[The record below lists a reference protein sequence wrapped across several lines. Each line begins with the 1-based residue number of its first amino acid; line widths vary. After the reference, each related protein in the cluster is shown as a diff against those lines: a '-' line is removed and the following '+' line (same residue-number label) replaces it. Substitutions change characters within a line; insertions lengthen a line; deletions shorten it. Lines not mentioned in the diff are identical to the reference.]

1 MNAAAGAGNADA
13 RGWLAR
19 SLDVVERVGNRL
31 PHPASLFV
39 VLSLLVVLASWLATL
54 LGWSVA
60 HPTTGEAVGATNLLS
75 LDGLRRLIVGLVPNF
90 LNFGPFGPVLVCLL
104 GLSVAEHAGLLGA
117 VVRVAVEATPRR
129 FLTAAIVFTGAMSHT
144 AGDVG
149 YVLLLP
155 LSAALFHTVGR
166 HPIAGLAAA
175 YAGVSGGF
183 AANALLSPTD
193 VTLAG
198 ITQEA
203 ARIVDAAYVVTP
215 MASYYFLAASVLL
228 VTLTGALVTERIVE
242 PRLGAYRGSAVP
254 EAAVPLTAAERS
266 GLRWAFA
273 AFIALV
279 GLLALGLWPRAGF
292 LLDPERTGFLDSY
305 VVRGLVFWIFVFG
318 LVPGLVYGIVAG
330 TIRRDRDVY
339 SGMTKNMELVAG
351 YVVAVFFIAQF
362 VNLFAWSGLG
372 VLAAVKG
379 AAFLQSL
386 GLGVIPLMVGL
397 VLLTAAIDL
406 VMGSASAK
414 WAILG
419 TVMVPMFMLLGYSPE
434 LTQTAYRVG
443 DSLTNIITPLSSNF
457 PLVLLF
463 FQRYDEKAGI
473 GTLSAT
479 MLPYTVVNM
488 VVWTFFLAVWVG
500 LGWPTGPGASLFV
513 GR

>member
-1 MNAAAGAGNADA
+1 MSAE
-13 RGWLAR
+13 RTWLVRA
-19 SLDVVERVGNRL
+19 LDGVERVGNRL

-39 VLSLLVVLASWLATL
+39 LLSALVVLASWAAAALQL
-54 LGWSVA
+54 QVV
-60 HPTTGEAVGATNLLS
+60 HPTTGELVGATNLLS
-75 LDGLRRLIVGLVPNF
+75 LEGLRRLIVGLVPNF
-90 LNFGPFGPVLVCLL
+90 LTFGPFGPVLVCLL

-117 VVRVAVEATPRR
+117 VVRVAVAATPRR

-155 LSAALFHTVGR
+155 LAAALFHTMGR

-203 ARIVDAAYVVTP
+203 ARLVDATYVVTP

-228 VTLTGALVTERIVE
+228 VTCTGTLVTERLVE
-242 PRLGAYRGSAVP
+242 PRLGRYDGEAVP
-254 EAAVPLTAAERS
+254 EPAVPLSAAERR
-266 GLRWAFA
+266 GLRWAA
-273 AFIALV
+273 LTLVALAALV
-279 GLLALGLWPRAGF
+279 ALGLWPRVGF
-292 LLDPERTGFLDSY
+292 LLDPERPGFLDSY

-318 LVPGLVYGIVAG
+318 ALPGLAYGIAAG
-330 TIRRDRDVY
+330 SIRRDRDVY
-339 SGMTKNMELVAG
+339 AGMAKNMELVAG

-372 VLAAVKG
+372 VLAAVEG
-379 AAFLQSL
+379 AALLKGL
-386 GLGVIPLMVGL
+386 GLGAIPLMIGL
-397 VLLTAAIDL
+397 VLLTATVDL

-419 TVMVPMFMLLGYSPE
+419 SVMVPMFMLLGYSPE

-463 FQRYDEKAGI
+463 FQRYRPTAGI

-479 MLPYTVVNM
+479 MLPYTVVN
-488 VVWTFFLAVWVG
+488 VVAWTGFLVLWIWA
-500 LGWPTGPGASLFV
+500 GWPTGPGAALFV

>member
-1 MNAAAGAGNADA
+1 MIAA
-13 RGWLAR
+13 RGWLVRA
-19 SLDVVERVGNRL
+19 LDAVERVGNRL

-39 VLSLLVVLASWLATL
+39 LLSLLVVVSSWVVHAA
-54 LGWSVA
+54 GWTVP
-60 HPTTGEAVGATNLLS
+60 HPGDGAPVGATNLLS
-75 LDGLRRLIVGLVPNF
+75 LDGLHRLIEGFVPNV

-117 VVRVAVEATPRR
+117 VVRVVVGATAPR
-129 FLTAAIVFTGAMSHT
+129 FLTLAIVFTGAMSHT

-155 LSAALFHTVGR
+155 LSAALFHAVGR

-183 AANALLSPTD
+183 AANMLLSPTD

-203 ARIVDAAYVVTP
+203 ARIVDGTYAVTP
-215 MASYYFLAASVLL
+215 MASYYFLACSVLL
-228 VTLTGALVTERIVE
+228 VTATGTVVTERLVE
-242 PRLGAYRGSAVP
+242 PRLGRYRGAAVATP
-254 EAAVPLTAAERS
+254 AVPLTAAERS
-266 GLRWAFA
+266 GLRWAMVA
-273 AFIALV
+273 LLLLAALV
-279 GLLALGLWPRAGF
+279 CFGLWPRVGF
-292 LLDPERTGFLDSY
+292 LLDPDTPGFLGSY
-305 VVRGLVFWIFVFG
+305 LVRGLVFWIFVFG
-318 LVPGLVYGIVAG
+318 LVPGLVYGVAAG

-339 SGMTKNMELVAG
+339 AGMAKNMEVVAG
-351 YVVAVFFIAQF
+351 YIVAVFFIAQF

-372 VLAAVKG
+372 VVAAVKG
-379 AAFLQSL
+379 AALL
-386 GLGVIPLMVGL
+386 KATGLGAIPLMVGL
-397 VLLTAAIDL
+397 VLLTATIDL

-414 WAILG
+414 WAMLG

-463 FQRYDEKAGI
+463 FQRYEPKAGI

-479 MLPYTVVNM
+479 MLPYTMVNA
-488 VVWTFFLAVWVG
+488 VAWTLFLVLWVW
-500 LGWPTGPGASLFV
+500 LGIPTGPGAPLFL
-513 GR
+513 GP

>member
-1 MNAAAGAGNADA
+1 MSIVKRWLPRALDA
-13 RGWLAR
+13 
-19 SLDVVERVGNRL
+19 VERVGNRL
-31 PHPASLFV
+31 PHPATLFVLLSTLV
-39 VLSLLVVLASWLATL
+39 VLSSWLASAM
-54 LGWSVA
+54 GWSVA
-60 HPTTGEAVGATNLLS
+60 HPASGAAVGATNLLS
-75 LDGLRRLIVGLVPNF
+75 IEGFQRLILGFVPNF

-104 GLSVAEHAGLLGA
+104 GLSVAEHSGLLGA
-117 VVRVAVEATPRR
+117 VVRVVVAATSPR
-129 FLTAAIVFTGAMSHT
+129 FLTLVVVFTGAMSHT

-155 LSAALFHTVGR
+155 LSAALFHSVGR

-183 AANALLSPTD
+183 AANMLLSPTD

-203 ARIVDAAYVVTP
+203 ARIVDASYTVTP
-215 MASYYFLAASVLL
+215 MASYYFLAASVFL
-228 VTLTGALVTERIVE
+228 VTITGTVVTEKVVE
-242 PRLGAYRGSAVP
+242 PRLGEYRGDAVP
-254 EAAVPLTAAERS
+254 EPTVPLTERERA
-266 GLRWAFA
+266 GLRWAFVA
-273 AFIALV
+273 
-279 GLLALGLWPRAGF
+279 LLALAAIVVLGLSSRAGF
-292 LLDPERTGFLDSY
+292 LLDEQRPGFLGSY
-305 VVRGLVFWIFVFG
+305 LVRGLVFWIFVFG

-330 TIRRDRDVY
+330 TIRSDRDVY
-339 SGMTKNMELVAG
+339 AGMTKNMEVVAG

-372 VLAAVKG
+372 VLGAVKG
-379 AAFLQSL
+379 AAALKAL
-386 GLGVIPLMVGL
+386 GLGAVPLMIGL
-397 VLLTAAIDL
+397 VVLTATIDL

-419 TVMVPMFMLLGYSPE
+419 TVLVPMLMLLGYSPE

-463 FQRYDEKAGI
+463 FQRYQRDAGI

-479 MLPYTVVNM
+479 MLPYTAVNFIA
-488 VVWTFFLAVWVG
+488 WTGFLVLWVSLG
-500 LGWPTGPGASLFV
+500 LPTGPGAPLSLTLE
-513 GR
+513 